1 MQVDIETGEIVLVGS
16 LDYEVD
22 ASYRFTVNV
31 TDNGEVPNSN
41 FTEVHKD
48 QNGLTLHDL
57 CCSHQVLVTVGDVN
71 DNHPVFQNTSYS
83 TTIAE
88 ANTVSSYVILTVSD
102 LFLRLCPTDL
112 P

>member
-1 MQVDIETGEIVLVGS
+1 MCPAPIQVDIETGEIVLVGS

-48 QNGLTLHDL
+48 
-57 CCSHQVLVTVGDVN
+57 
-71 DNHPVFQNTSYS
+71 
-83 TTIAE
+83 
-88 ANTVSSYVILTVSD
+88 
-102 LFLRLCPTDL
+102 
-112 P
+112 